1 MEEPIGENASLLAA
15 LYYLVKNE
23 KPVLVRYPYVTD
35 ARHVAS
41 KISGARSWVEALKRF
56 ATYPVAVASYRAP
69 LVNDLDSLRAAV
81 ASVGA
86 AFYRGALYGPVDV
99 LDLLWD
105 DYTSCEVLSW
115 NYYNSCE
122 PVSSFAF
129 KAHRYSPYADVLR
142 AVASFQDHPAVLV
155 GEDGALLPISVLRAL
170 FDYYLHVEKE
180 PSRLVGDFA
189 VPAPLLDPEA
199 SVAEAARL
207 VRRFGLVVLPGD
219 RVVTASELLLVPLA
233 MRLSR
238 FFV

>member
-1 MEEPIGENASLLAA
+1 MKDMEEPIGENTSLLAT
-15 LYYLVKNE
+15 LLFLVENE

-41 KISGARSWVEALKRF
+41 KISGTRSWVEALKKF
-56 ATYPVAVASYRAP
+56 ASYPVAIASYQAP

-99 LDLLWD
+99 LDLFWD
-105 DYTSCEVLSW
+105 EYTSCEL
-115 NYYNSCE
+115 
-122 PVSSFAF
+122 PVSDFAF

-142 AVASFQDHPAVLV
+142 ATASFQDYPAILV
-155 GEDGALLPISVLRAL
+155 GEDGALLPVSVLRAL
-170 FDYYLHVEKE
+170 FDYYLHVGKE
-180 PSRLVGDFA
+180 PSRLVRDLA
-189 VPAPLLDPEA
+189 VPAPILDPEA

-219 RVVTASELLLVPLA
+219 RAVTASELLLAPLA

>member
-15 LYYLVKNE
+15 LYYLVENV

-35 ARHVAS
+35 ARRIAS
-41 KISGARSWVEALKRF
+41 KISGSRSWVEALKRF
-56 ATYPVAVASYRAP
+56 VTYPVAVASYQAP
-69 LVNDLDSLRAAV
+69 LVHDLDSLRAAV

-99 LDLLWD
+99 LDLFWD
-105 DYTSCEVLSW
+105 EYTSCEL
-115 NYYNSCE
+115 
-122 PVSSFAF
+122 PVSDFAI
-129 KAHRYSPYADVLR
+129 KTHRYPPYADVLR
-142 AVASFQDHPAVLV
+142 ATASFQDCPAILV
-155 GEDGALLPISVLRAL
+155 GDDGALLPLSVLRAL
-170 FDYYLHVEKE
+170 LDYYLHIEKE
-180 PSRLVGDFA
+180 PSTLVRDFA

-207 VRRFGLVVLPGD
+207 VRRFGIVVLPGD
-219 RVVTASELLLVPLA
+219 KVVTAGELLLAPLA

>member
-15 LYYLVKNE
+15 LYHLVENE
-23 KPVLVRYPYVTD
+23 RPILVRYPYVTD

-41 KISGARSWVEALKRF
+41 KISGTRSWVEALKKF
-56 ATYPVAVASYRAP
+56 VTYPVSVASYRAP
-69 LVNDLDSLRAAV
+69 LVHDLDSLRAAV

-105 DYTSCEVLSW
+105 DYTSCEL
-115 NYYNSCE
+115 
-122 PVSSFAF
+122 PVSDFAF
-129 KAHRYSPYADVLR
+129 KAHRCFPYADVLR
-142 AVASFQDHPAVLV
+142 AVASFQDHPAILV

-180 PSRLVGDFA
+180 PSRLVRDFA

-207 VRRFGLVVLPGD
+207 VRRFGLAVLPGD
-219 RVVTASELLLVPLA
+219 RVVTAGELLLAPLP

>member
-15 LYYLVKNE
+15 LYYLVENE

-105 DYTSCEVLSW
+105 EYTSCEF
-115 NYYNSCE
+115 
-122 PVSSFAF
+122 PVSDFAF

-142 AVASFQDHPAVLV
+142 AVASFQDCPAVLV

-180 PSRLVGDFA
+180 PSRLVRDFA
-189 VPAPLLDPEA
+189 VSAPLLDPEA
-199 SVAEAARL
+199 SVAKAARL

-219 RVVTASELLLVPLA
+219 KVVTAGELLLVPLA